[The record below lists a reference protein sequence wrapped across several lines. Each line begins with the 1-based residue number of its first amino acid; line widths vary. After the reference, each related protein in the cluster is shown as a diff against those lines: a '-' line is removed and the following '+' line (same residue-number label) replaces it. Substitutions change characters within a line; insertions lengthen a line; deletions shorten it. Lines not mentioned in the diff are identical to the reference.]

1 MSRGDVGALAR
12 TLLYEGYLLY
22 PYRPSA
28 VKNRQRFNFGVIYPD
43 AHSRAQ
49 DGVEPSLMRTECLVV
64 GPTPTVD
71 IEVRFLHLVTRT
83 VEQPTEGG
91 AGAREV
97 ARLEAGGR
105 VYQPWQEAV
114 EREVTLSRLALSDL
128 LGSIHRRRVAFPDT
142 DQREPISGS
151 SGDPVGVVRRRQAG
165 IELEIEVAVRPAGDD
180 AYVIGVEIDN
190 RTERVPSPALRD
202 ELLSV
207 CLVAVHTILT
217 VESGEFTSLIDP
229 PAALREAT
237 AQCRNVGT
245 WPVLAGPPGTRDTM
259 LSSPI
264 ILYDYPEIAPESRGD
279 LFDGTEIDE
288 ILSLRIMTLS
298 DDEKREI
305 AESDEHARLL
315 LERTESLAAE
325 ELMGLHGTM
334 RPVRARDGA

>member
-1 MSRGDVGALAR
+1 
-12 TLLYEGYLLY
+12 
-22 PYRPSA
+22 
-28 VKNRQRFNFGVIYPD
+28 
-43 AHSRAQ
+43 
-49 DGVEPSLMRTECLVV
+49 
-64 GPTPTVD
+64 
-71 IEVRFLHLVTRT
+71 
-83 VEQPTEGG
+83 
-91 AGAREV
+91 
-97 ARLEAGGR
+97 
-105 VYQPWQEAV
+105 V

-142 DQREPISGS
+142 DQRESISGS
-151 SGDPVGVVRRRQAG
+151 SGDPVGVVRRRQAA
-165 IELEIEVAVRPAGDD
+165 IELEIEVAVRSAGED

-190 RTERVPSPALRD
+190 LTERVPSPAHRD

-217 VESGEFTSLIDP
+217 VESGDFASLIDP

-288 ILSLRIMTLS
+288 ILSLRIMTLT
-298 DDEKREI
+298 DEEKSEI
-305 AESDEHARLL
+305 RRSDERARLL

-325 ELMGLHGTM
+325 QMMKLHGTM
-334 RPVRARDGA
+334 RPVQPTEAS